1 MEKQPMRDDQPA
13 PDERQNTNRVDA
25 GKRRRSTRGE
35 RAAAQSEQKR
45 ADAPAPLSAASQLAD
60 SEAGLTDEEIA
71 LYRQRVADGVYN
83 SREVAE
89 EVARRMMRRGDI

>member
-1 MEKQPMRDDQPA
+1 MPDDQPA
-13 PDERQNTNRVDA
+13 PDERKNATQADA
-25 GKRRRSTRGE
+25 AKGRRPSRDVRSSGRKSE
-35 RAAAQSEQKR
+35 RKQ
-45 ADAPAPLSAASQLAD
+45 ADAPAPLSATSQLAD

-83 SREVAE
+83 SREVAD

>member
-1 MEKQPMRDDQPA
+1 MRDDQAA

-25 GKRRRSTRGE
+25 GKGRRSRGE
-35 RAAAQSEQKR
+35 RSAAGKSMRKR
-45 ADAPAPLSAASQLAD
+45 ADEPAPLSATSQLAD

-71 LYRQRVADGVYN
+71 LYRKRVADGVYN
-83 SREVAE
+83 SREVAD